1 MAAGDNKI
9 FRDFVLKVNE
19 GAYNEVDT
27 WTLAFV
33 SNTYATVSVD
43 TANPQLATTVS
54 VVSGGN
60 VAAAYNLASFSI
72 ARSAGT
78 ITFDAA
84 DIGTIAKNAI
94 NPATV
99 RCAVIYNNTSV
110 NDDLMCIFD
119 LTTDGTT
126 ALDLVNNDL
135 TFTFGASGII
145 TATVA

>member
-19 GAYNEVDT
+19 GAYNEADT
-27 WTLAFV
+27 WSIAFV
-33 SNTYATVSVD
+33 SNTYASVD
-43 TANPQLATTVS
+43 INTTNPRLATTVS

-60 VAAAYNLASFSI
+60 IPASTNLASFAI
-72 ARSAGT
+72 NRSGGT

-84 DIGTIAKNAI
+84 DPATFQKAGA
-94 NPATV
+94 NPTTV
-99 RCAVIYNNTSV
+99 RCLVVYNNTSA
-110 NDDLMCIFD
+110 NDDLVCIYD

-135 TFTFGASGII
+135 TFSFGASGII